1 MRPINFN
8 YDRKQYDQLGCFHTH
23 SGAFTEFETG
33 EVICS
38 NPTPDNRGRMTAYG
52 LEVSATDSYSMS
64 PTARPDYYLDKD
76 CTELVKPAWLNDN
89 GMQHM
94 VIDYEQK
101 VAVNLYGSHTG
112 YGNSYCPSVPKAKE
126 LPHQFRFAQAF
137 WPRAGVMPQPLTQ
150 FRVSKPDKTTRK
162 SLGGLLKEVRA
173 IVAAAVRVNP
183 KEYEVYGYGTLGYL
197 ADSKW
202 VGMTS
207 QEVVQKLSD
216 LVSPEYN
223 PNRYRNEAFQ
233 TIANNGFTFPR
244 AISKHDFLYFK

>member
-1 MRPINFN
+1 MRNFNFN
-8 YDRKQYDQLGCFHTH
+8 YDKKQYDQLGCFHTH

-38 NPTPDNRGRMTAYG
+38 NPIPDYRGRVTGYG
-52 LEVSATDSYSMS
+52 LEVSATDSYSQ
-64 PTARPDYYLDKD
+64 TPDFYLDKD
-76 CTELVKPAWLNDN
+76 CTELVKPAWLNSN

-94 VIDYEQK
+94 VIDHERK
-101 VAVNLYGSHTG
+101 VAVSVYGSHSG
-112 YGNSYCPSVPKAKE
+112 FGNSYCPQVPKAKD
-126 LPHQFRFAQAF
+126 LPQQFRFAQAF

-173 IVAAAVRVNP
+173 IVAAAVRVNQQ
-183 KEYEVYGYGTLGYL
+183 EYEAYGYGTHGYL
-197 ADSKW
+197 ADIKW

-216 LVSPEYN
+216 IVSPAYN

-233 TIANNGFTFPR
+233 KIANNGFTFPR
-244 AISKHDFLYFK
+244 AVSKHDFLYFK